1 MAKYSSTSP
10 WYKTPVTNNY
20 LNSLT
25 IRPVSAETD
34 DYLYTIEAQYAY
46 RPDLLAYDLY
56 GTSNLWWVFIQRNLN
71 VLQDPILDFVPGTKI
86 YICKKSSLIKA
97 LGL

>member
-10 WYKTPVTNNY
+10 WYKTLITNNY
-20 LNSLT
+20 LNLLT

-34 DYLYTIEAQYAY
+34 DYLYTIESQYAY
-46 RPDLLAYDLY
+46 RPDLLAFDLY
-56 GTSNLWWVFIQRNLN
+56 GTSSLWWVFTQRNLN
-71 VLQDPILDFVPGTKI
+71 VIQDPILDFIPGKQI
-86 YICKKSSLIKA
+86 YICKKTSLFSA

>member
-71 VLQDPILDFVPGTKI
+71 VLQDPILDFIPGKKI

>member
-1 MAKYSSTSP
+1 MANYSSTSP

-71 VLQDPILDFVPGTKI
+71 VLQDPILDFVPGNKI
-86 YICKKSSLIKA
+86 YICKKSCNCFIV
-97 LGL
+97 

>member
-10 WYKTPVTNNY
+10 WYKTLITNNY
-20 LNSLT
+20 LNLLT

-34 DYLYTIEAQYAY
+34 DYLYTIESQYAY
-46 RPDLLAYDLY
+46 RPDLLAFDLY
-56 GTSNLWWVFIQRNLN
+56 GTSSLWWVFTQRNLN
-71 VLQDPILDFVPGTKI
+71 VIQDPILDFIPGKQI
-86 YICKKSSLIKA
+86 YICKKNSLFNA

>member
-1 MAKYSSTSP
+1 MANYSSTSP

-71 VLQDPILDFVPGTKI
+71 VLQDPILDFVPGNKI
-86 YICKKSSLIKA
+86 YICKKSGLIKA

>member
-71 VLQDPILDFVPGTKI
+71 VLQDPILDFVPGNKI